1 MPAPIIVLGA
11 AAIARMAATVV
22 LRAKAAKTPAA
33 ANKILVNGAR
43 NINKA
48 SGSPAGKDVGMAAI
62 RKAYGSPAGKSVSRA
77 DLGKK
82 LDRQK
87 AMSLKPVKR
96 DAMAARR
103 ARMEAV
109 KKDML
114 TARGPKPSRPKTSG
128 PKTKAEGPK
137 TKPDPRVAAMKK
149 PVKPVKPSNYKTTGA
164 GINMKKFRMLK
175 D

>member
-22 LRAKAAKTPAA
+22 LRAKAAKTPAS

-62 RKAYGSPAGKSVSRA
+62 RKAYGSPAGKSVGRA

-87 AMSLKPVKR
+87 AAFDSKPVKR
-96 DAMAARR
+96 DAMAAKQK
-103 ARMEAV
+103 ATA
-109 KKDML
+109 KAKYN
-114 TARGPKPSRPKTSG
+114 ARGP
-128 PKTKAEGPK
+128 
-137 TKPDPRVAAMKK
+137 KPDPRVAAMKK

>member
-11 AAIARMAATVV
+11 AAIARMAATAV

-33 ANKILVNGAR
+33 ANKILVNAAR

-48 SGSPAGKDVGMAAI
+48 SGSPAGKDVGGAAI
-62 RKAYGSPAGKSVSRA
+62 RKKIAHE
-77 DLGKK
+77 
-82 LDRQK
+82 K
-87 AMSLKPVKR
+87 AMSLKPLKR
-96 DAMAARR
+96 DAMAAKQ
-103 ARMEAV
+103 AKKEAV

-114 TARGPKPSRPKTSG
+114 TARGPKPS
-128 PKTKAEGPK
+128 GPK

-164 GINMKKFRMLK
+164 GINMKKFKMLK